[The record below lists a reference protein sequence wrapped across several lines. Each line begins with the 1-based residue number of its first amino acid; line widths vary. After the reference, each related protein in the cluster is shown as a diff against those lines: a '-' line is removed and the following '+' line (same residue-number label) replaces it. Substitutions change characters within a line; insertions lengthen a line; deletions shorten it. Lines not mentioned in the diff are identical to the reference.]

1 MVFSA
6 ASPESL
12 SDMGEQ
18 SALGPV
24 IEQSWKRSLACGLDQ
39 GVDYDL
45 PYDQHFDDD
54 SRLIRASRPILERLV
69 TSLAGTRH
77 GVVLADREAR
87 IIERWVGMKNLDRTF
102 DNASVA
108 PGFGFTE
115 EFAGTNGVGTA
126 LEEAKIVVVRGHEH
140 YADFLRNFSCVGMPI
155 HHPITGRVEGIID
168 FTCLAKDFNQ
178 LIPPLLVEVAKHIET
193 RLSQLSSAAEVAL
206 LERFV
211 RTCRTNRGAVVAIRP
226 NMFMTNDS
234 AADHLA
240 PTDQA
245 VLWDAAT
252 TLASRGREEGSV
264 DLARG
269 QYRIRV
275 ATVDTGA
282 RTEPGLVI
290 RLSPERG
297 AVTTTGPR
305 KLSAKGEG
313 SGARLP
319 LPGRSPQWN
328 LIVKRAEAIAS
339 SGQPVAIT
347 GEAGTGKVWLAR
359 QIRHLSTTTAG
370 MRLFDAAMEGRD
382 DRAPLLARC
391 RDALEFGDTVIV
403 RRIDKLPASA
413 IAELGELV
421 RHGVTSGRLIV
432 TCDDSAPESA
442 ERTLSA
448 FPHTIWLPPL
458 RRRAEDIADLIPS
471 LLADLAAGR
480 TTSTLPV
487 VQVLMRY
494 PWPGNTA
501 ELRDVLAGALVA
513 AGHGDIELAHVP
525 PWILKRAHRRQFTP
539 IEQSERDLIIET
551 LASVDNNR
559 TEAAKILGIG
569 RATLYRKL
577 RSLGISTSHELAS

>member
-1 MVFSA
+1 MALRAV
-6 ASPESL
+6 SPMTL

-18 SALGPV
+18 STLRPV

-54 SRLIRASRPILERLV
+54 SRLIRASRPVLKRLV

-87 IIERWVGMKNLDRTF
+87 IIERWVGMKTLDDTF

-108 PGFGFTE
+108 PGFGFPE

-126 LEEAKIVVVRGHEH
+126 LEEDHVVVVRADEH
-140 YADFLRNFSCVGMPI
+140 YADFLRNFSCVGVPI
-155 HHPITGRVEGIID
+155 HHPITGKVEGIID
-168 FTCLAKDFNQ
+168 FTCLAEDFNQ

-193 RLSQLSSAAEVAL
+193 RLSQLASAAEIAL

-211 RTCRTNRGAVVAIRP
+211 RTCRTYRGAVVAIRP
-226 NMFMTNDS
+226 NMFMTNAS
-234 AADHLA
+234 ATDHLG

-252 TLASRGREEGSV
+252 TLASRGRDEGSV

-275 ATVDTGA
+275 TTVDTGA

-297 AVTTTGPR
+297 TITSPR
-305 KLSAKGEG
+305 PPKQSTKVKGGE
-313 SGARLP
+313 ARLQ
-319 LPGRSPQWN
+319 LPGRSPQWKV
-328 LIVKRAEAIAS
+328 LVKRAAAIAS

-347 GEAGTGKVWLAR
+347 GESGTGKAWLAR
-359 QIRHLSTTTAG
+359 QLHHLSAADAG
-370 MRLFDAAMEGRD
+370 VRLFDAAVEGHD
-382 DRAPLLARC
+382 DFTPLLARC
-391 RDALEFGDTVIV
+391 RDALAFGDTVIV
-403 RRIDKLPASA
+403 RRIDKLPAA
-413 IAELGELV
+413 VIGELGELV
-421 RHGVTSGRLIV
+421 RHGITSGRLIV
-432 TCDDSAPESA
+432 TCDPPPEST
-442 ERTLSA
+442 ERTLAA
-448 FPHTIWLPPL
+448 FPHTVWLPPL
-458 RRRAEDIADLIPS
+458 RQRTEDIADLIPA
-471 LLADLAAGR
+471 LLADL
-480 TTSTLPV
+480 TTSRAVTCTLPAI
-487 VQVLMRY
+487 QALMRY

-501 ELRDVLAGALVA
+501 ELRDVLAGALIA
-513 AGHGDIELAHVP
+513 TGQGDIELAHIPSRV
-525 PWILKRAHRRQFTP
+525 LKRAHTRQFTP
-539 IEQSERDLIIET
+539 VEQSERDLIIEM
-551 LASVDNNR
+551 LESVDNNR

-577 RSLGISTSHELAS
+577 RSLGIATGHELTR